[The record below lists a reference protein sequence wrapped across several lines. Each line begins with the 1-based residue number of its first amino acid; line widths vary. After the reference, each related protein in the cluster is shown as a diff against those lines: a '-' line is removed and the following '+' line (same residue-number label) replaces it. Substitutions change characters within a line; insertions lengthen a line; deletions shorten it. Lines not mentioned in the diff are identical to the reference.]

1 MNRSQFLKS
10 CLVAPWMIR
19 AANLYAEKTVG
30 EPRLKITDIK
40 VIATS
45 PRKNY
50 SWVFVKV
57 FTNEPGLYGVGSAN
71 DR

>member
-19 AANLYAEKTVG
+19 AANLYAQKTVG
-30 EPRLKITDIK
+30 QSRLKITDIK

-45 PRKNY
+45 PGKKY
-50 SWVFVKV
+50 S
-57 FTNEPGLYGVGSAN
+57 
-71 DR
+71 